1 MLRFLNPV
9 VLTVIALLVAGAFGF
24 AYATHR
30 IGLGTLIFLSALT
43 LMLGVIAVIFVR
55 KMTHPEISVEEM
67 LYKTDHPT
75 RT

>member
-1 MLRFLNPV
+1 MSRLLNPV
-9 VLTVIALLVAGAFGF
+9 VLTVVALLVAGGFGV

-30 IGLGTLIFLSALT
+30 IGLGTLVFLGALT
-43 LMLGVIAVIFVR
+43 LMLGVIAVIFVK
-55 KMTHPEISVEEM
+55 KMTHPDGSVEEM

>member
-1 MLRFLNPV
+1 MSRLLNPV
-9 VLTVIALLVAGAFGF
+9 ELTVIALLVAGGFGF

-30 IGLGTLIFLSALT
+30 ISLGSLVFLGART
-43 LMLGVIAVIFVR
+43 LMLGAIAVIFVR
-55 KMTHPEISVEEM
+55 KMTHPDVSVEEM